1 MEWKFEKKVA
11 PSPAKFA
18 FRGNGRQVFLRWAAG
33 NLNAAVTALAAH
45 EAPRMRPTLLPTW
58 RL

>member
-1 MEWKFEKKVA
+1 MVWKFEKKVA

-33 NLNAAVTALAAH
+33 NAAVTALAAH
-45 EAPRMRPTLLPTW
+45 EAPSTRPTLLPTW